1 MVRDKTGD
9 FWSSGGN
16 SRPNDDPPGLVSP
29 LRRELECGQFFRAGA
44 TTEREALFLVIS
56 GHH

>member
-16 SRPNDDPPGLVSP
+16 SRPDANSPGLVSL
-29 LRRELECGQFFRAGA
+29 LRRQLERSFRAGA
-44 TTEREALFLVIS
+44 TTEREALYLVIS
-56 GHH
+56 GHR